1 MQTIK
6 QHEEHK
12 IIKGIIATK
21 VDVIDYFCMKEQE
34 QKMHFGNNGVFIS
47 EMLVLIKEVNKRY
60 FGHRNALVNC
70 ES

>member
-1 MQTIK
+1 M
-6 QHEEHK
+6 
-12 IIKGIIATK
+12 TK

-60 FGHRNALVNC
+60 CGNRNALVNC
-70 ES
+70 ELEVTSSFFYNISYM

>member
-12 IIKGIIATK
+12 IIKGITMTK

-34 QKMHFGNNGVFIS
+34 QKMHFGNNRVFIS
-47 EMLVLIKEVNKRY
+47 EMLNV
-60 FGHRNALVNC
+60 RNDK
-70 ES
+70 SSQ